1 MFQNRKD
8 AGQQLARA
16 LGKYKDKGVLVL
28 AIPRGGVQVGY
39 EVAQYLQGELAIII
53 TRKLPFPDEPE
64 AGFGAIAED
73 GSTYISESLSR
84 WVSQRVIERI
94 IKEQT
99 QEIERRIKVL
109 RNGRPLPRIEDRT
122 VVLVDDGIAA
132 GSTMRASIALCRNQ
146 GAASIIVAVPVT
158 GKRTA
163 QDIGSLVDKIVVLE
177 TPPFFHAVA
186 QVYEHWYDVQDDEV
200 LAIMEKYRRES
211 TRMHKNA
218 N

>member
-122 VVLVDDGIAA
+122 VILVDDGIAA

-163 QDIGSLVDKIVVLE
+163 QDIGRLVDKIVVLE

>member
-122 VVLVDDGIAA
+122 VILVDDGIAA

>member
-163 QDIGSLVDKIVVLE
+163 QDIGRLVDKIVVLE